1 MKTLLLPLA
10 LFAATADAYVMRSA
24 THSGS
29 NHTVYLN
36 PWIQVLMPTTY
47 DRLQDAAAK
56 VNANA
61 SALRFTLADD
71 NDVVQTLRNGES
83 EADIL
88 DTSTVCSSIACAFI
102 WSSGGT
108 LTETDAYFDIDYGW
122 ELSDTKTLSKA
133 YVASEQRPLVNTA
146 IHEFAHTLGVKHESD
161 IFQIMGNAWNVVNTN
176 GSVTETVISED
187 TTRGLVSVYGQRS
200 ATVED
205 LSVYHWQWAGA
216 SGAYS
221 THERTPVTT
230 WFGGSLSDAS
240 GGSGE
245 PAWYVNAGQ
254 RIRVTQTV
262 ENRGTS
268 NHTVKVRWYVS
279 TNDLIT
285 SGDTLVASSTLTKAR
300 NGPYTWDREI
310 TLPSNLALGQDYWV
324 GLIVDADDTVSE
336 MNELNNAAYIARLV
350 VR

>member
-29 NHTVYLN
+29 THTVYLN
-36 PWIQVLMPTTY
+36 PWIQILMPSSY
-47 DRLQDAAAK
+47 DRLQDAASK

-61 SALRFTLADD
+61 SALRFTLAND
-71 NDVVQTLRNGES
+71 NDIVQANNNGES
-83 EADIL
+83 EADII
-88 DTSTVCSSIACAFI
+88 DTATVCSSIACAFV
-102 WSSGGT
+102 WSSGGNII
-108 LTETDAYFDIDYGW
+108 ETDAYFDIDYGW

-133 YVASEQRPLVNTA
+133 YVSWEQRPLVNTA
-146 IHEFAHTLGVKHESD
+146 IHEFSHTLGVKHESD
-161 IFQIMGNAWNVVNTN
+161 VFQIMGNAWNVVNTN
-176 GSVTETVISED
+176 SGVTETVISED

-205 LSVYHWQWAGA
+205 LSVYHWQWASA

-221 THERTPVTT
+221 THERTPVTEV
-230 WFGGSLSDAS
+230 GGGALTDVS
-240 GGSGE
+240 GGGE
-245 PAWYVNAGQ
+245 PAYEVNNGQ
-254 RIRVTQTV
+254 QIRVTQTV
-262 ENRGTS
+262 ENRGKT

-285 SGDTLVASSTLTKAR
+285 SYDTLVATSTLTKAR
-300 NGPYTWDREI
+300 NGPYTWDRTI
-310 TLPSNLALGQDYWV
+310 TLPSNLISGEDYWI

-336 MNELNNAAYIARLV
+336 MNEINNAAYLAELV